1 MKEIMKHIPPQKQST
16 PVWRNPEVYCKLG
29 FALVAAPSILLFL
42 VGMPYSTINSV
53 ASGTVAGATET
64 VFEGAFQPF
73 FLYFVIGAAFGTWGY
88 RRNTLLGWA
97 GSLFV
102 LALSIITITSV
113 GMFNL
118 PGAVLLFIGMILR
131 SRR

>member
-1 MKEIMKHIPPQKQST
+1 MKHIPPQKQST

-29 FALVAAPSILLFL
+29 FALVAAPSVLLFL
-42 VGMPYSTINSV
+42 VGMPYLRTESTINSV
-53 ASGTVAGATET
+53 ASGTVTGATET

-73 FLYFVIGAAFGTWGY
+73 FLYFVIGAALGTWGY
-88 RRNTLLGWA
+88 HRNTLLGWA

-102 LALSIITITSV
+102 LALSIITIASV

-118 PGAVLLFIGMILR
+118 PGAILLFIGMILR